1 VLVAAVVTRWP
12 EYLIVT
18 AKVSSMVNTTID
30 WDRRTLLRRSVGYAG
45 GVYLLAR
52 ETSWDQAGALWAADD
67 ATPQLRLGL
76 VTDLHYA
83 DKAPAGTRHYRE
95 TIDKLAEAAGK
106 FALAKP
112 KFVVEL
118 GDLIDAADSVAVE
131 QGYLKRIQREFSQI
145 ACPQHC
151 VLGNHCVDTLTK
163 REFLDGV
170 SQPKSFYGFDA
181 GGYHFVVLDACFRS
195 DGRPY
200 QRKNFDWTDPNLPA
214 HEVEWLKAD
223 LAATDKKTVVFVH
236 QRLDPAGTYSVRNA
250 AEVRR
255 VLEESDKV
263 LAVFQG
269 HSHENHHALVNGIH
283 YCTLVGMVE
292 GTGKENNGYAILDL
306 LPGDVLR
313 LSGYRRQ
320 QKYQWGAK

>member
-1 VLVAAVVTRWP
+1 
-12 EYLIVT
+12 
-18 AKVSSMVNTTID
+18 M
-30 WDRRTLLRRSVGYAG
+30 
-45 GVYLLAR
+45 
-52 ETSWDQAGALWAADD
+52 
-67 ATPQLRLGL
+67 
-76 VTDLHYA
+76 
-83 DKAPAGTRHYRE
+83 
-95 TIDKLAEAAGK
+95 
-106 FALAKP
+106 
-112 KFVVEL
+112 
-118 GDLIDAADSVAVE
+118 
-131 QGYLKRIQREFSQI
+131 
-145 ACPQHC
+145 
-151 VLGNHCVDTLTK
+151 
-163 REFLDGV
+163 
-170 SQPKSFYGFDA
+170 
-181 GGYHFVVLDACFRS
+181 VLDACFRS

-255 VLEESDKV
+255 VLEESHKV